1 MGNYSDKEF
10 ILTED
15 LQNFNA
21 VKEAIIDSLCREQ
34 FITNEQAETI
44 KNNYAVVL
52 VKNNWFGMAIG
63 NLLGKKDTQYIKIMK
78 VV

>member
-1 MGNYSDKEF
+1 MYSDKEF

-15 LQNFNA
+15 LQNFNI
-21 VKEAIIDSLCREQ
+21 VKEAIIDSLCREDY
-34 FITNEQAETI
+34 ITEEQANKIKET
-44 KNNYAVVL
+44 YAVVL
-52 VKNNWFGMAIG
+52 VKNNWFGRTIG

>member
-1 MGNYSDKEF
+1 MYSDKEF

-15 LQNFNA
+15 LQNFNI
-21 VKEAIIDSLCREQ
+21 VKEAIIDSLCREEY
-34 FITNEQAETI
+34 ITEEQANKIKET
-44 KNNYAVVL
+44 YAVVL
-52 VKNNWFGMAIG
+52 VKNNWFGRTIG